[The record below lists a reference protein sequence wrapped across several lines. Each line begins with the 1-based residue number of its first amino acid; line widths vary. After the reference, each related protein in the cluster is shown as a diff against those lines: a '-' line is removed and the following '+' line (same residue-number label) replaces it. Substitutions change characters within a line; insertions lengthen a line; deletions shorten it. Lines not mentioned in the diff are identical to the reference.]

1 MFALEAAAAMAHPQ
15 NEQFVDTT
23 DWETEFFSEL
33 EPQKIFSSP
42 GTLQSLP
49 RETRTLFSTLV
60 KDLVSLALGEKRGA
74 LEALFLLPRL
84 ILPNNMRGRTVVSKV
99 LQNIGTFRKG
109 MFKELWERPN
119 LVLRYGSF
127 DPTKR
132 AEALARAGELGAA
145 VRALTSEGVLE
156 AKDHIEKLKELHPE
170 EGP

>member
-1 MFALEAAAAMAHPQ
+1 M
-15 NEQFVDTT
+15 
-23 DWETEFFSEL
+23 
-33 EPQKIFSSP
+33 
-42 GTLQSLP
+42 
-49 RETRTLFSTLV
+49 
-60 KDLVSLALGEKRGA
+60 KDLDSLALGEKRGA

-84 ILPNNMRGRTVVSKV
+84 ILPNNNMRGRTVVSKV

-145 VRALTSEGVLE
+145 VRVLTSEGVLE
-156 AKDHIEKLKELHPE
+156 AKDHIEKLKALHPQKDPLMVPDRLAAKE
-170 EGP
+170 DPHLHAPSHQLTSGMW

>member
-1 MFALEAAAAMAHPQ
+1 M
-15 NEQFVDTT
+15 
-23 DWETEFFSEL
+23 
-33 EPQKIFSSP
+33 
-42 GTLQSLP
+42 
-49 RETRTLFSTLV
+49 
-60 KDLVSLALGEKRGA
+60 KDLASLALGEKRGA

-99 LQNIGTFRKG
+99 IQNIGTFRKG

-156 AKDHIEKLKELHPE
+156 AKDHIDKLKELHPHE
-170 EGP
+170 EPLMAPDRLAVPEDSLYTLSNQLTPGML